1 MDHHP
6 ADFCSSELV
15 RVLSPGVTWPCM
27 SEESSSPP
35 EDSTPEGVAPE
46 DTPPPPPEAPPVLA
60 AMPVSGQ
67 PVGADNKVLAGV
79 LGITVGAL
87 GIHKFVLGYTTEG
100 VIMLLISIVAGII
113 TCGISTA
120 VIGVIGLVEGIIY
133 LTKPD
138 DEFVATYVQG
148 RRGWF

>member
-1 MDHHP
+1 
-6 ADFCSSELV
+6 
-15 RVLSPGVTWPCM
+15 M
-27 SEESSSPP
+27 S
-35 EDSTPEGVAPE
+35 
-46 DTPPPPPEAPPVLA
+46 A
-60 AMPVSGQ
+60 AVPVSGQ
-67 PVGADNKVLAGV
+67 LAGADDKVLAGV

-100 VIMLLISIVAGII
+100 VIMLLISVVAGIF
-113 TCGISTA
+113 TCAISTG
-120 VIGVIGLVEGIIY
+120 VMGVIGLVEGIIY